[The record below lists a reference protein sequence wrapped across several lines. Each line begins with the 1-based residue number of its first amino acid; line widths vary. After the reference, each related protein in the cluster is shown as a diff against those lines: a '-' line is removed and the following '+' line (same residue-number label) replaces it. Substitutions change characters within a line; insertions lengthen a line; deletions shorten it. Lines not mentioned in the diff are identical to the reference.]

1 MVRGERI
8 SKAYVIIAI
17 FIILLI
23 IITILFSGNQLI
35 WAIIDDKYLFN
46 GWKDSGDSVSYNRFF
61 GLEKQGSL
69 TYVIDENVDNLYPAF
84 ITITSIKTIFMK
96 SEEDLLKTTIETINK
111 AAEANNIIIDKN
123 SSYSGNRVLNIGHKT
138 NFVIFDGNKTN
149 EIVTEE
155 IRIIGETWNCGFS
168 GSSVICIGVSQI
180 TDNKHNNPDY
190 NYTHWI
196 EIIGDTEGTFV
207 NKFNSYNFINSNGL
221 LFNVKCH

>member
-35 WAIIDDKYLFN
+35 WAIIDDKYLVN

-84 ITITSIKTIFMK
+84 ITITSIRTLFMMN
-96 SEEDLLKTTIETINK
+96 EEDLLKTTIETINK
-111 AAEANNIIIDKN
+111 AAEANNIVIDKN